1 MKTFKN
7 IMLGV
12 LIAFVGL
19 TFLVFLIPT
28 DTTEPEV
35 QEEVTVAKTEPA
47 PPQRDRVLFDSFME
61 GCNDTGKNEEFC
73 TCTYDYFVETYGLE
87 AMLQSGLEVLD
98 DESYVSPEMLDA
110 VVNCIDYYTE

>member
-28 DTTEPEV
+28 DTAEPA
-35 QEEVTVAKTEPA
+35 EEVTVAKTEPA
-47 PPQRDRVLFDSFME
+47 PLQRDRVLFDSFME
-61 GCNDTGKNEEFC
+61 GCNYTGKNGEFC
-73 TCTYDYFVETYGLE
+73 TCTYDYFVETYGFG